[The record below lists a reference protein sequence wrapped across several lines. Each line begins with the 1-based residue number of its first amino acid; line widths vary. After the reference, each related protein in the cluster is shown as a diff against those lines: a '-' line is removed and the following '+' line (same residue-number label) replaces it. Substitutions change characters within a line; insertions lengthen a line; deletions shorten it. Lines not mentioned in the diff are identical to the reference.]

1 MSERCKACGEIGCGP
16 ACSGGVDGKSHM
28 TPKERVLQAY
38 PNAVLWE
45 WADGYCIYRHRTE
58 NPTGSLGESG
68 YATPQ
73 GAWYGAWLA
82 VQDERKATPILKKL
96 LAFRVKASIVSIRSI
111 FKLKP

>member
-16 ACSGGVDGKSHM
+16 ACSGGVGGKSHM

-82 VQDERKATPILKKL
+82 VQDEQKMTQSDAGGESSH
-96 LAFRVKASIVSIRSI
+96 V
-111 FKLKP
+111 